1 MGEMASLVKRS
12 VAELVG
18 TMLLVYFGCGAAV
31 ITLTTAARE
40 SGPLQSLTI
49 GSLGGLADWLAIGL
63 AFGIVIAAVIYGLGR
78 VSGAHINPA
87 VTIALFAS
95 KRFPVTD
102 TVVYIVAQLVGGL
115 LGSIFF
121 YLSVG
126 MDAVTIGGLGAT
138 APAGGITFGMAVLAE
153 VIGTFVLMMVIMGVA
168 VDEKA
173 PPGFAGLII
182 GLTVAGII
190 TTVGGITGSS
200 LNPARSFGPAVG
212 DLLLGGPDVMGAFPI
227 YIIGPI
233 VGALIAVFFY
243 DWVVKED

>member
-173 PPGFAGLII
+173 PPGF
-182 GLTVAGII
+182 
-190 TTVGGITGSS
+190 TGSS

>member
-1 MGEMASLVKRS
+1 MASLVKRS

-102 TVVYIVAQLVGGL
+102 TVVYVVAQLLGGL

-138 APAGGITFGMAVLAE
+138 APATGITFGMAILAE
-153 VIGTFVLMMVIMGVA
+153 VIGTFVLMLVIMGVA

-190 TTVGGITGSS
+190 TTIGGVTGSS

-233 VGALIAVFFY
+233 LGALIAVFFY
-243 DWVVKED
+243 DWVVKEE

>member
-1 MGEMASLVKRS
+1 MASLMRRS

-18 TMLLVYFGCGAAV
+18 TMLLVYFGPGAAAMLLM
-31 ITLTTAARE
+31 IAARE

-63 AFGIVIAAVIYGLGR
+63 AFAIVITAVIYGLGR
-78 VSGAHINPA
+78 ISGAHINPA
-87 VTIALFAS
+87 VTIALLAS
-95 KRFPVTD
+95 KRFPATD
-102 TVVYIVAQLVGGL
+102 AVAYIVAQLVGAL
-115 LGSIFF
+115 IGSILF
-121 YLSVG
+121 YFSAGL
-126 MDAVTIGGLGAT
+126 DAVTIGGLGAT
-138 APAGGITFGMAVLAE
+138 APAVGVTFGMAILAE
-153 VIGTFVLMMVIMGVA
+153 TIGTFVLMMVIMGVA
-168 VDEKA
+168 VDERA

-182 GLTVAGII
+182 GLTVGGII
-190 TTVGGITGSS
+190 TTIGGLTGSS

-233 VGALIAVFFY
+233 LGALIAVFFY

>member
-1 MGEMASLVKRS
+1 MASLVKRS

-102 TVVYIVAQLVGGL
+102 TVAYVVAQLVGGL

-121 YLSVG
+121 YLSAG

-138 APAGGITFGMAVLAE
+138 APAGGITFGMAILAE
-153 VIGTFVLMMVIMGVA
+153 TIGTFVLMMVIMGVA

-190 TTVGGITGSS
+190 TTIGGLTGSS

-212 DLLLGGPDVMGAFPI
+212 DLLLGGPDVMGALPI
-227 YIIGPI
+227 YIVGPI
-233 VGALIAVFFY
+233 LGALIAVFFY

>member
-1 MGEMASLVKRS
+1 MASLMRRS

-18 TMLLVYFGCGAAV
+18 TMLLVYFGPGAAALLLM
-31 ITLTTAARE
+31 IAARE

-63 AFGIVIAAVIYGLGR
+63 AFAIVIAMVIYALGR

-95 KRFPVTD
+95 KRFPATD
-102 TVVYIVAQLVGGL
+102 TVAYVIAQMVGAVIGAFL
-115 LGSIFF
+115 F
-121 YLSVG
+121 YLSAG
-126 MDAVTIGGLGAT
+126 LDAVTIGGLGAT
-138 APAGGITFGMAVLAE
+138 APAAGITFGMAVLAE
-153 VIGTFVLMMVIMGVA
+153 TIGTFVLMLIIMGVA

-182 GLTVAGII
+182 GLTVGGII
-190 TTVGGITGSS
+190 TTIGGLTGAS
-200 LNPARSFGPAVG
+200 LNPARSFGPMVG
-212 DLLLGGPDVMGAFPI
+212 DLLLGGPDVLGAFPI

-233 VGALIAVFFY
+233 LGAVIAVFFY
-243 DWVVKED
+243 DWIVKED

>member
-1 MGEMASLVKRS
+1 MVSLMKRS

-31 ITLTTAARE
+31 ITLMIAARE

-49 GSLGGLADWLAIGL
+49 GSLGGLGDWLAIGL

-95 KRFPVTD
+95 KRFPAID
-102 TVVYIVAQLVGGL
+102 AAAYIVAQMVGAL

-138 APAGGITFGMAVLAE
+138 APAGGVTFGMAILAE
-153 VIGTFVLMMVIMGVA
+153 TIGTFVLMMVIMGVA

-173 PPGFAGLII
+173 PPGFAGLAI
-182 GLTVAGII
+182 GLAVAGII
-190 TTVGGITGSS
+190 TTLGGVTGSS
-200 LNPARSFGPAVG
+200 LNPARSFGPAIG
-212 DLLLGGPDVMGAFPI
+212 DLLLGGPDVLGALPI
-227 YIIGPI
+227 YFIGPI
-233 VGALIAVFFY
+233 LGALIAVFFY
-243 DWVVKED
+243 DWVVKETK